1 MASMATPRVLV
12 AVAALAAARLPAQ
25 QPADSARARVVTPA
39 ADQARGVDA
48 ELRSALF
55 ELAADQPLAALS
67 RLEWLRTLLAQSS
80 AADSAA
86 TARARGDVLFLL
98 AECYYRLGMSDAFR
112 TTAGTL
118 AATPGTERYG
128 GIIQSQLMLDAY
140 RHGEYARVREL
151 STGPATGGAG
161 GDRALTTL
169 VAGLAAYQTGD
180 FAAATTAFAGVRAGG
195 GVYAPYAQ
203 YMEALAVLQGD
214 STRASQALEALRPL
228 AGIATGTFGDHVR
241 LTAAELAYESG
252 QYDAAA
258 SFANGVAPTSGLGA
272 RALLTKGWA
281 LYRAGQLD
289 SARAA
294 FDAFATRYPM
304 LPERDEARLMVGQV
318 MLESGHT
325 EDAMR
330 YFQGMADSVA
340 AEVTALQS
348 RAAAALSD
356 AARAL
361 VAARVAGIAFVALP
375 GDGKTLALPD
385 AAGADPATI
394 LAAFAGSPVPPATH
408 PPEVISLA
416 DVHGQVDSIAPMLGA
431 GFPQR
436 LLFTGV
442 SSPENAAAYATRAQA
457 LLEADVSASLAQY
470 RLQEQL
476 DAHAAK
482 IAALEELGRLI
493 TTSTDELEAN
503 AKILAATQDS
513 LSKMKTV
520 IDRSRARVREALA
533 ARIEAARRTAIENLT
548 MIDSLRTALSAS
560 AEPDEMAA
568 LDTEQQTATTY
579 LHLAETAAAQLD
591 AAIDRHPVFAL
602 RDSLGARL
610 ARARALHDEAQAV
623 LASDDQVVKSALAEL
638 RGAEPERTR
647 ALRATVATALSRRTA
662 AEGELIAL
670 LDRELTARAT
680 ALVGQ
685 LQHDRE
691 VADYGSASAAFFRAT
706 ETDAARAAPA
716 AGRATQSGA
725 TGTAARTP
733 APRGS
738 TGPRE

>member
-1 MASMATPRVLV
+1 MATPRVLV

-25 QPADSARARVVTPA
+25 QPADSAPARVVIPA

-86 TARARGDVLFLL
+86 LVRPRGDVLFLL

-118 AATPGTERYG
+118 TATPGTERYG

-140 RHGEYARVREL
+140 RRGEYARVREL
-151 STGPATGGAG
+151 TTGPAAG

-214 STRASQALEALRPL
+214 STRAPQALEALRPL

-258 SFANGVAPTSGLGA
+258 SFADGVAPASGLGA

-281 LYRAGQLD
+281 LYHAGQLD

-325 EDAMR
+325 DDATR
-330 YFQGMADSVA
+330 YFQTMADSVGL
-340 AEVTALQS
+340 EVTALQS
-348 RAAAALSD
+348 RAAAALTD

-361 VAARVAGIAFVALP
+361 VAARMAGIAFVALP

-385 AAGADPATI
+385 AAGADPATV
-394 LAAFAGSPVPPATH
+394 LAAFAGSMAPPATQ
-408 PPEVISLA
+408 PPAIVSLA
-416 DVHGQVDSIAPMLGA
+416 DVHGQVDSIAPTLGA

-442 SSPENAAAYATRAQA
+442 STPENAAAYATRAQA

-493 TTSTDELEAN
+493 TTSTEELAVN

-513 LSKMKTV
+513 LTAMKAV

-533 ARIEAARRTAIENLT
+533 ARIEAARRTATENLA

-560 AEPDEMAA
+560 AEPSEMAA

-610 ARARALHDEAQAV
+610 ARAGALHDEAQAV

-647 ALRATVATALSRRTA
+647 ALRATLAGAQSHRTA

-680 ALVGQ
+680 AAVGQ

-706 ETDAARAAPA
+706 ETDAARATPA
-716 AGRATQSGA
+716 ARSATQSGGDA
-725 TGTAARTP
+725 GTASRTP
-733 APRGS
+733 SPRGPNR
-738 TGPRE
+738 PRE